1 MHIFSHIRSNFKDF
15 AQTFEKEALIVLYEQ
30 NVTWEMLEKILKH

>member
-30 NVTWEMLEKILKH
+30 NVTWEIKHYII